1 MHFLPS
7 SDFTCFDS
15 NGARENSGEQQ
26 VVRRRTGN
34 RVTFEGG
41 AARPMLD
48 SEHMSRYNKG
58 LHTEHSFGRV

>member
-26 VVRRRTGN
+26 VVDSMHAKSDL
-34 RVTFEGG
+34 RVILK
-41 AARPMLD
+41 MD
-48 SEHMSRYNKG
+48 DH
-58 LHTEHSFGRV
+58 

>member
-1 MHFLPS
+1 MHFLHS

-48 SEHMSRYNKG
+48 SEHMSLYNK
-58 LHTEHSFGRV
+58 